1 MNPQH
6 DQGGGKRPQRN
17 RDGGKRPQHK
27 RDGDKQLFSGLRA
40 WGKDVILKKVISN
53 SAYLFSSQAVSAV
66 LSILAANLLG
76 VASFGELGV
85 VISFVTNIN
94 RLLSFRMGDF
104 VIRYMGGFLA
114 DDKRKNASAILK
126 VAGLTELSTSTL
138 AYLVLIALSR
148 WGALTFAKDLST
160 QPLFIIY
167 GITILGNVITETATG
182 ALQVTGHFKSL
193 ALLNFFQSLITIGLF
208 AAVIFYQG
216 GVFAVMLVY
225 LVGKMILG
233 IGPVL
238 LALYWLP
245 KHLGKGWWRTA
256 MRGNLPE
263 RKEMIRF
270 AVNSNFS
277 GTVTILARDSE
288 VLWVS
293 YFFDTTVAGYF
304 KVALAVINLVVMPIT
319 PFISTTFPEITRNV
333 ARREWARLKQLL
345 TRVTTISGGWTGAVA
360 AGLLLLGRQLL
371 FSPWT
376 LFGRTIFIYKEAYA
390 PAYVV
395 LMVLLIGY
403 GVANVFYWDR
413 SLLLAFGKAELPLR
427 VSFFTMLGK
436 VGLAFLI
443 VPVLG
448 YLAEAALFSAYFVVT
463 VGILVYK
470 GLGEIKRQA
479 GNPS

>member
-1 MNPQH
+1 M
-6 DQGGGKRPQRN
+6 KRIVASI
-17 RDGGKRPQHK
+17 K
-27 RDGDKQLFSGLRA
+27 S
-40 WGKDVILKKVISN
+40 WGKDVILKKVVGN
-53 SAYLFSSQAVSAV
+53 SAYLFSSQAASAI

-85 VISFVTNIN
+85 VVSFVTNIN

-104 VIRYMGGFLA
+104 VVRYMGSFLA
-114 DDKRKNASAILK
+114 QDKPKNAAAILK
-126 VAGLTELSTSTL
+126 VAGLTELSTSL
-138 AYLVLIALSR
+138 VAYLVLVALSR
-148 WGALTFAKDLST
+148 WGALTFARDLSI

-182 ALQVTGHFKSL
+182 ALQVMGRFRSL
-193 ALLNFFQSLITIGLF
+193 ALLNFIESLALLGLF
-208 AAVIFYQG
+208 AFVFINQG
-216 GVFAVMLVY
+216 GIFAVMLVY

-233 IGPVL
+233 IGPVI

-245 KHLGKGWWRTA
+245 KTLGKGWWRTP

-263 RKEMIRF
+263 RKAMIKF

-319 PFISTTFPEITRNV
+319 PFISTTFPEITKHV
-333 ARREWARLKQLL
+333 AKREWARLKQLL
-345 TRVTTISGGWTGAVA
+345 TRVTIISGTWTGAVA
-360 AGLLLLGRQLL
+360 AGMLLLGRQLL

-376 LFGRTIFIYKEAYA
+376 LFGRTIYIYKEAFA
-390 PAYVV
+390 PAYGV
-395 LMVLLIGY
+395 LLVLLIGF
-403 GVANVFYWDR
+403 GMANIFYWNR
-413 SLLLAFGKAELPLR
+413 SLLLAFGRAELPLR
-427 VSFFTMLGK
+427 VSFFAMVGK

-463 VGILVYK
+463 VGVMVIQ
-470 GLGEIKRQA
+470 GLTEIKKRS
-479 GNPS
+479 GEVLTT

>member
-1 MNPQH
+1 M
-6 DQGGGKRPQRN
+6 KRIIA
-17 RDGGKRPQHK
+17 GIKT
-27 RDGDKQLFSGLRA
+27 
-40 WGKDVILKKVISN
+40 WGKDVILKKVVSN
-53 SAYLFSSQAVSAV
+53 SAYLFSSQAASAV

-104 VIRYMGGFLA
+104 VVRYMGSFLA
-114 DDKRKNASAILK
+114 KDKRENAAAILK
-126 VAGLTELSTSTL
+126 VAGLTELSTSLL
-138 AYLVLIALSR
+138 AYLVLVALSR
-148 WGALTFAKDLST
+148 WGALTFARDLSI

-182 ALQVTGHFKSL
+182 ALQVMGRFRSL
-193 ALLNFFQSLITIGLF
+193 ALLNFIESLALLGLF
-208 AAVIFYQG
+208 AFVFINQG
-216 GVFAVMLVY
+216 GIFAVMLVY

-233 IGPVL
+233 IGPVI

-245 KHLGKGWWRTA
+245 KTLGKGWWRTP

-263 RKEMIRF
+263 RKAMIKF

-319 PFISTTFPEITRNV
+319 PFISTTFPEITRYV
-333 ARREWARLKQLL
+333 AKREWARLKQLL
-345 TRVTTISGGWTGAVA
+345 TRVTIISGAWTGAVA
-360 AGLLLLGRQLL
+360 VGMLLLGRQLL

-376 LFGRTIFIYKEAYA
+376 LFGRTIYIYKEAFA
-390 PAYVV
+390 PAYGV
-395 LMVLLIGY
+395 LLVLLIGF
-403 GVANVFYWDR
+403 GVANIFYWNR
-413 SLLLAFGKAELPLR
+413 SLLLAFGRAELPLR
-427 VSFFTMLGK
+427 VSFFAMVGK

-463 VGILVYK
+463 VGVMVIQ
-470 GLGEIKRQA
+470 GLTEIRKQ
-479 GNPS
+479 SKE